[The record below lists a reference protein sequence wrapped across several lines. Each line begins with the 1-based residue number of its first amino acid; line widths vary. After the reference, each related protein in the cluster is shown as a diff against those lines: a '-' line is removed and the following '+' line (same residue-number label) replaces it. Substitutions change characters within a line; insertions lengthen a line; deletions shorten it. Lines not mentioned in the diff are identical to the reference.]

1 MKPFRIS
8 LLCIFIFLITGCAD
22 KSGSEEANSNSDVS
36 AKVPEARHLVH
47 DYPAVTKD
55 GLVNVV
61 VEISTG
67 TIEKWEVEKESGE
80 LDLEIRNGSVRKVA
94 YLGYPGNYGM
104 VPRTLAPFEQGGDGD
119 PLDVIILGP
128 PIERGMV
135 VPCKIIGM
143 LELLDRG
150 EQDDKLI
157 AVSPN
162 TVFYELDGMEAL
174 DAKFGGVSDIIRT
187 WFENYKGSGLIE
199 VIAYRDKEIAEEILN
214 LAIRAY
220 QEETTDVI
228 EE

>member
-1 MKPFRIS
+1 MKPFLIS
-8 LLCIFIFLITGCAD
+8 LLYVLIFLIAGCAD
-22 KSGSEEANSNSDVS
+22 MSGSGETSSNSD
-36 AKVPEARHLVH
+36 ALAEVPEAGHLVH

-80 LDLEIRNGSVRKVA
+80 LELEMINGTERKVA

-104 VPRTLAPFEQGGDGD
+104 VPRTLASEEHGGDGD

-128 PIERGMV
+128 PIKRGKV

-157 AVSPN
+157 AVSQN
-162 TVFYELDGMEAL
+162 TVFYDLNGMEEL

-187 WFENYKGSGLIE
+187 WFENYKGHGPIE

-220 QEETTDVI
+220 QEETIDVV